1 MRERLPMKNFIKG
14 WGRVCLGSFAGAVLG
29 AVSFVTVKALIPRL
43 ASAIVD
49 DSLNAADVNFRVGST
64 DIASMMVSLPIMQ
77 ANNGEA
83 T

>member
-1 MRERLPMKNFIKG
+1 MNDLIKG

-64 DIASMMVSLPIMQ
+64 DIASTMVSLPIMQ